1 LSSLIK
7 LNRIDS
13 FKLRED
19 GKILKWLLVGQERM
33 MTKMKADEKKTKA
46 EISHFPDRY
55 PQSHSSGHARKNRGN
70 LMEMKADT
78 EHLKAAKI

>member
-1 LSSLIK
+1 
-7 LNRIDS
+7 
-13 FKLRED
+13 
-19 GKILKWLLVGQERM
+19 
-33 MTKMKADEKKTKA
+33 MKADEKKTKA